1 MTRTALRLALIFCVM
16 LTGIG
21 LGAARGQVQIGGRI
35 VLCTGQGIVTVDAP
49 PGSPAGHTHICPD
62 MALSLLAAVHAQP
75 VASVAPRRLPRRV
88 TADRVET
95 ALRSQDRPVVSAR
108 DPPGISELSRRLFS

>member
-1 MTRTALRLALIFCVM
+1 MTRIAPRLALILCLM

-21 LGAARGQVQIGGRI
+21 LGAARGQVQVDGHI

-75 VASVAPRRLPRRV
+75 ATSVAPRRLSRRV
-88 TADRVET
+88 TPDRVET

-108 DPPGISELSRRLFS
+108 DPPDISELSHRVFS